1 MIDSQPLSQ
10 PYFELRSSPI
20 QGLGAFA
27 VQDIPKGTRV
37 VEYTGERITPEEADA
52 RYDDDAVEEPHT
64 FLFTVNKK
72 IIIDGA
78 REGNEA
84 RFINHSCEPN
94 CETVIEDKR
103 VFVETIREI
112 RAGEELTYDYHL
124 DRPGR
129 FREEWK
135 ERYACHCGAPSCRG
149 ILLEPRKPRKP
160 AASKNGAEK
169 KPAREKK

>member
-1 MIDSQPLSQ
+1 MVLSQ
-10 PYFELRSSPI
+10 SFFELRASPI
-20 QGLGAFA
+20 QGRGAFA
-27 VQDIPKGTRV
+27 TRDIPKGTRV

-52 RYDDDAVEEPHT
+52 RYDDDALEHPHT
-64 FLFTVNKK
+64 FLFTVDKK
-72 IIIDGA
+72 TIIDGA

-94 CETVIEDKR
+94 CEAVVEDKR

-112 RAGEELTYDYHL
+112 RAGDELTYDYHL

-149 ILLEPRKPRKP
+149 ILLEPRQPRKRPTP
-160 AASKNGAEK
+160 AKKNRARK
-169 KPAREKK
+169 KK

>member
-1 MIDSQPLSQ
+1 MSDFGEVSQS
-10 PYFELRSSPI
+10 YFELRASPI

-27 VQDIPKGTRV
+27 VRDIPKGTRV

-52 RYDDDAVEEPHT
+52 RYDDDAMERPHT

-72 IIIDGA
+72 IVIDA
-78 REGNEA
+78 SREGNEA

-94 CETVIEDKR
+94 CETVIEGKR
-103 VFVETIREI
+103 VFVETMREI

-135 ERYACHCGAPSCRG
+135 DRYACHCGAPSCRG
-149 ILLEPRKPRKP
+149 ILLEPRKPRQR
-160 AASKNGAEK
+160 AASQNGVENKASRK
-169 KPAREKK
+169 KK